1 MDKKQNNRSNHNS
14 DTDEKETSIGKPK
27 SKMRPNENLFE
38 IQLPAPSKILSSF
51 KKPRGLKSWV
61 RDEMQGAFYLSTT
74 SDDIQSQSY
83 LLNLDND
90 SEVLF
95 EIEPQTDK
103 FDTG

>member
-1 MDKKQNNRSNHNS
+1 MEKTNDLHGTVKENHNL
-14 DTDEKETSIGKPK
+14 
-27 SKMRPNENLFE
+27 NLFE

-61 RDEMQGAFYLSTT
+61 RDEMHGAFYLSTA